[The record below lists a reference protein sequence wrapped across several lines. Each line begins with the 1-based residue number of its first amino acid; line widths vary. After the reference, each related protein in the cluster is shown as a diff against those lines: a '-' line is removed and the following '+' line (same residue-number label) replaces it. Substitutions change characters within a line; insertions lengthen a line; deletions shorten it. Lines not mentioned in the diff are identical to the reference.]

1 MEVKQTGFAL
11 QVQTSWNQAHAPP
24 PPSSRVFQWDQE
36 NDLKHPGSM
45 DFIGW
50 IMVHI
55 KVSSESVSAPSTNNY

>member
-11 QVQTSWNQAHAPP
+11 QVQTSWNEAPAPP
-24 PPSSRVFQWDQE
+24 LSSRAFQWDQE

-55 KVSSESVSAPSTNNY
+55 KVSLESVSAPSTNNY